1 MPRFVYT
8 PAEYAEMHFIYG
20 QCGGNASQAAELY
33 RARFPN
39 ARHPDYRIFVRV
51 HNAYKEGRIP
61 GTGVGGTSGGR
72 PRQHDDDIV
81 LAEVEANPTT
91 SVRKISSRIGISTR
105 TVNRILKREKLHPFH
120 YKRVQSLLPR
130 DYPLRLAF
138 FRRMLRKIRNEPNF
152 FDKILW
158 SNESSC
164 KKDGYF
170 NMHNLHSWQL
180 TNPHLVREDR
190 SQYQF
195 KINLWSGIL
204 NGEVIGPFELP
215 DTLTAERYL
224 LFLQNDLPGLL
235 EDVTLE
241 NRRDMWL
248 QHDGCPSHYAC
259 SVREYLDATFP
270 QRWIGRLGH
279 FLWPPR
285 SPDLN
290 PLDFFYWG
298 CIKEA
303 CIRARGGHFEHLL

>member
-20 QCGGNASQAAELY
+20 QCGGNASEAAELY

-81 LAEVEANPTT
+81 LAEVEADPTT

-138 FRRMLRKIRNEPNF
+138 CRRMLRKIRNEPNF

-158 SNESSC
+158 SDESSC

-241 NRRDMWL
+241 NRRD
-248 QHDGCPSHYAC
+248 
-259 SVREYLDATFP
+259 
-270 QRWIGRLGH
+270 I
-279 FLWPPR
+279 
-285 SPDLN
+285 
-290 PLDFFYWG
+290 
-298 CIKEA
+298 
-303 CIRARGGHFEHLL
+303 ARGGHFEHLL